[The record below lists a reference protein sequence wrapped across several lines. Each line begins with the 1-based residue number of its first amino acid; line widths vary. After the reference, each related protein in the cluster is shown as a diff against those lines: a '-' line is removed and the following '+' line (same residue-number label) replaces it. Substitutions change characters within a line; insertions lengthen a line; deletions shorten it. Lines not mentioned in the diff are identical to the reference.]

1 MILVTG
7 GLGFIGSHIALSL
20 MAQGQEVVLVDNLA
34 NSTLQTLERLEYIS
48 GMYVPFVKLDVRN
61 TPALNKVFEQYSIDA
76 VIHTAGFKSIEESN
90 LKPLEYYNDNV
101 SCIMSLLR
109 AMQRTGVRHFIHLS
123 SLAVYGKSG
132 SQLSETD
139 DFNYAY
145 PNPYI
150 KSQQMIE
157 EIIRDTYK
165 IDHEWKIAILRLS
178 NIVGAFE
185 HGVLGEYVAQLP
197 KNIVPLALQVAAM
210 QRDLIEL
217 QDQSSTEDHT
227 VERSFLHV
235 LDVCDAVS
243 ATLHWLRDQ
252 THCCEAFNIA
262 HEQVHSIRQ
271 LLDEISQVT
280 QAEIPTQSAIYKHV
294 ELVQIGANI
303 GKAKT
308 LLQWAPKRTLKQMI
322 EDEWRFYQNTLNGR

>member
-123 SLAVYGKSG
+123 SLAVMEN
-132 SQLSETD
+132 L
-139 DFNYAY
+139 
-145 PNPYI
+145 
-150 KSQQMIE
+150 
-157 EIIRDTYK
+157 
-165 IDHEWKIAILRLS
+165 
-178 NIVGAFE
+178 
-185 HGVLGEYVAQLP
+185 
-197 KNIVPLALQVAAM
+197 
-210 QRDLIEL
+210 
-217 QDQSSTEDHT
+217 
-227 VERSFLHV
+227 
-235 LDVCDAVS
+235 
-243 ATLHWLRDQ
+243 
-252 THCCEAFNIA
+252 
-262 HEQVHSIRQ
+262 VHS
-271 LLDEISQVT
+271 
-280 QAEIPTQSAIYKHV
+280 
-294 ELVQIGANI
+294 
-303 GKAKT
+303 
-308 LLQWAPKRTLKQMI
+308 
-322 EDEWRFYQNTLNGR
+322 

>member
-20 MAQGQEVVLVDNLA
+20 LAQGQEVVIVDNLA

-132 SQLSETD
+132 LQLSETE

-157 EIIRDTYK
+157 EIIRDTHK

-217 QDQSSTEDHT
+217 QDQVSTEDHT
-227 VERSFLHV
+227 VERSF
-235 LDVCDAVS
+235 
-243 ATLHWLRDQ
+243 
-252 THCCEAFNIA
+252 
-262 HEQVHSIRQ
+262 
-271 LLDEISQVT
+271 
-280 QAEIPTQSAIYKHV
+280 Y
-294 ELVQIGANI
+294 
-303 GKAKT
+303 
-308 LLQWAPKRTLKQMI
+308 M
-322 EDEWRFYQNTLNGR
+322 Y